1 MKKRVADRKI
11 RELLW
16 KFLRAGVMYR
26 GEVQE
31 TLTGTP
37 QGGIVS
43 PLAANIYLHEL
54 DRYME
59 SNYLHLPYT
68 QRDKRRKQGKSN
80 FLYCRYAD
88 DFVVLCNGTKAQAIA
103 MKEELKHVL
112 DQMGLKLSEEKTK
125 VTHITEGFNFL
136 GYRIIRSVGTKGKMI
151 PKVLIPEKAIKR
163 FCGEVRKRL
172 APSST
177 EESTS
182 AKIMA
187 LNRLTRGWCEYYRC
201 TSSPAKTFSK
211 VGTELFWDMAHWL
224 GRKYDRSMPAIM
236 QRFRKGNT
244 FGTSTIKLIMP
255 TEYKAKRFVAKT
267 WYNPYTE
274 TEMVKSEKERIKY
287 EILLAY
293 NRIWSGHEDRQGKGD
308 LREEAILL
316 KGTTCAKCGITLHP
330 SEVQVDHTIPRARFK
345 DQTEADSMDNLQILC
360 TPCHRAKT
368 KTDLK
373 VLSRVR

>member
-1 MKKRVADRKI
+1 M
-11 RELLW
+11 
-16 KFLRAGVMYR
+16 
-26 GEVQE
+26 
-31 TLTGTP
+31 
-37 QGGIVS
+37 S
-43 PLAANIYLHEL
+43 PLLANIYLHEL

-59 SNYLHLPYT
+59 SKYLNLSDWARASRRRQGKGNYLYV
-68 QRDKRRKQGKSN
+68 
-80 FLYCRYAD
+80 RYAD
-88 DFVVLCNGTKAQAIA
+88 DFVVLCNGTKAEALA
-103 MKEELKHVL
+103 MKEELKEL
-112 DQMGLKLSEEKTK
+112 LSTMGLTLSEEKTK

-136 GYRIIRSVGTKGKMI
+136 GYRVIRSIGTKGKMI

-163 FCGEVRKRL
+163 FGGEVRKRL

-177 EESTS
+177 DESTS
-182 AKIMA
+182 AQIMA

-224 GRKYDRSMPAIM
+224 GRKYDRNMPVIM

-244 FGTSTIKLIMP
+244 FGTSTTTLIMS

-267 WYNPYTE
+267 WHNPYTE
-274 TEMVKSEKERIKY
+274 PEKAKSEKERIKY
-287 EILLAY
+287 ESLTAY
-293 NRIWSGHEDRQGKGD
+293 NQIWNGHEDRQGKGD

-316 KGTTCAKCGITLHP
+316 KGTTCNKCGITLHP
-330 SEVQVDHTIPRARFK
+330 SEVQVDHIKSRARFK